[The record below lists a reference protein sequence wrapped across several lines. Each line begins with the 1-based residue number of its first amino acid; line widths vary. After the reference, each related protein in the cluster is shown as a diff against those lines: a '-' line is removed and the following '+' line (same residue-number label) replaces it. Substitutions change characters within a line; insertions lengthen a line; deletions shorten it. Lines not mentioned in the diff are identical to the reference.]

1 MTIFDLLLYQVCF
14 FTSMTD
20 TKVESNISRR
30 RFLKMLGT
38 GAFILG
44 IGGLGNLGELFS
56 KRSSAQRVPVQPPI
70 SQPSTLQNPYN
81 YIIYTKNLPNPLT
94 GSPEAH
100 YYAQKFD
107 GTLLPMSGST
117 TPDPIIQ
124 TALDQT
130 TPENTAP
137 GYIYIQD
144 GNYNLSSSFRGF
156 NIKSNTRLTLGPTA
170 YLNVPNSYNGSVFKL
185 ESRNDDV
192 CNSIIDGGY
201 IREAIPAGG
210 SAKRLWTGILLHAS
224 ADVPRMKGVLFNKFM
239 NTMIYDANI
248 GIKLVV
254 DGSQG
259 FVNANSFQFLKM
271 CQNNI
276 FIDFSMRQ
284 DLEDKYLPGEEFF
297 GIHRNHFENLE
308 CQSSAN
314 TICGVQNIR
323 HVGNTFIDVKIWDL
337 QKGAS
342 SNVHHHATNSIII
355 AGLMTNQCF
364 ADNGAYTKIFDMYQ
378 GCKIGNDI
386 NLEIP
391 SSKPCPQPPP
401 TTRIGM
407 SKSERIGFFGNSP
420 VTQQPGTGSG
430 ESAGAAYGSKEQQML
445 QNVYDALKAYGLLS

>member
-1 MTIFDLLLYQVCF
+1 
-14 FTSMTD
+14 
-20 TKVESNISRR
+20 
-30 RFLKMLGT
+30 
-38 GAFILG
+38 
-44 IGGLGNLGELFS
+44 
-56 KRSSAQRVPVQPPI
+56 
-70 SQPSTLQNPYN
+70 
-81 YIIYTKNLPNPLT
+81 
-94 GSPEAH
+94 
-100 YYAQKFD
+100 
-107 GTLLPMSGST
+107 MSGST

-284 DLEDKYLPGEEFF
+284 DLEDKYLPGKNFLGYIETILRIWNVNPVQIPYAECKTSDMWEILSLMLRS
-297 GIHRNHFENLE
+297 GIYKKAHHRM
-308 CQSSAN
+308 
-314 TICGVQNIR
+314 
-323 HVGNTFIDVKIWDL
+323 
-337 QKGAS
+337 
-342 SNVHHHATNSIII
+342 SIIMQRI
-355 AGLMTNQCF
+355 A
-364 ADNGAYTKIFDMYQ
+364 
-378 GCKIGNDI
+378 
-386 NLEIP
+386 
-391 SSKPCPQPPP
+391 
-401 TTRIGM
+401 
-407 SKSERIGFFGNSP
+407 
-420 VTQQPGTGSG
+420 
-430 ESAGAAYGSKEQQML
+430 
-445 QNVYDALKAYGLLS
+445 